1 LTPDIARYAYGRNEV
16 EPDMSAVDKHLRT
29 FGKAWSAEINGW
41 ISMSGGDPYDA
52 TAFQNSYGQLV
63 VSKL

>member
-1 LTPDIARYAYGRNEV
+1 
-16 EPDMSAVDKHLRT
+16 MSAVDKHLRT